1 MPTTMCGR
9 MLGRTRWPSAG
20 GEVGVDGEM
29 TCWGRGRGGRGDDQ
43 S

>member
-20 GEVGVDGEM
+20 GEVGVDGELAE
-29 TCWGRGRGGRGDDQ
+29 GKVGLV
-43 S
+43 SF